1 MQRKNFF
8 EKFSIF
14 VSFWSLEGCGKG
26 VRGDTSPHCYL
37 TIEYTVIRYVPER
50 GRKSQPNEGAPRPSC
65 PSGL

>member
-1 MQRKNFF
+1 MQRKYFF

-50 GRKSQPNEGAPRPSC
+50 GRKSQPNEGAP
-65 PSGL
+65 